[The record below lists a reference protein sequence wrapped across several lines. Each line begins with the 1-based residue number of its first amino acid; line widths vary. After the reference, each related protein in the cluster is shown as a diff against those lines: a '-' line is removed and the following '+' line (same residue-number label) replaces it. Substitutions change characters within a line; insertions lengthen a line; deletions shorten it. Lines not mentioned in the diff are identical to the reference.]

1 MGACLRFAYA
11 YLLATSTGGTR
22 KGARDKGR
30 KRYKPDGR
38 KKRPVSPVSD
48 GSTQEVVPLPPLT
61 ATNGPRPTYFTC
73 RHSYEGTLIDEILR
87 FAPNDEASVTSPYP
101 GLVRVDDGASLPGD
115 FDPVYAL
122 QVLPDCVVVS
132 AESIK
137 SIAREVDRALLGGE
151 GGDAML
157 PGNDDE
163 RSLEQ
168 RQRLLAAPKGSLAI
182 HPLVPGMCKAQPSP
196 VMLNRATKVCEE
208 LLQMQKKLY
217 PAARRSKT
225 KQMRDGP
232 LLAMPRG
239 ERWLLQVM
247 LQSPTLAIASLSKCD
262 HVGPGYRAYRPCLDH
277 PLGLAK
283 VDIQEKMPS
292 SAYRKL
298 SEALECM
305 GIAPL
310 PSTTVVDLGACPGG
324 WTGAIRRFFDCRV
337 IAIDRSELD
346 PVLMRDEKVSFVA
359 GDAFAFEPLPNED
372 TWMISDIICY
382 PERTTELLRKW
393 LGKRLARV
401 LVVTMKFQGNE
412 PDFGELH
419 RAMKLVKEYP
429 GYECRVKHFFNNK
442 NEVTFMVWSDD
453 RTSILELDN
462 DLVGTTMYSII

>member
-1 MGACLRFAYA
+1 MGAYLPLLAYA
-11 YLLATSTGGTR
+11 YLLATSTG
-22 KGARDKGR
+22 RDKGR

-38 KKRPVSPVSD
+38 KKKRGATAVSD
-48 GSTQEVVPLPPLT
+48 GSARQQEVDPLPPLT
-61 ATNGPRPTYFTC
+61 QPNGPRPTYFTC
-73 RHSYEGTLIDEILR
+73 RHSYEGALIDEILR
-87 FAPNDEASVTSPYP
+87 CAPDESVTSPYP
-101 GLVRVDDGASLPGD
+101 GLVRVDDGASLPGG

-122 QVLPDCVVVS
+122 QVIPECIVVS
-132 AESIK
+132 GESIK
-137 SIAREVDRALLGGE
+137 SIALEVDRALLA

-157 PGNDDE
+157 PGNCDK

-168 RQRLLAAPKGSLAI
+168 RQSLITAPKGSLTI

-196 VMLNRATKVCEE
+196 VMHSRATKVCDE
-208 LLQMQKKLY
+208 LLQMHKKVY

-225 KQMRDGP
+225 KQMQDGP
-232 LLAMPRG
+232 VLEMPAG

-262 HVGPGYRAYRPCLDH
+262 HVGPGFRAYRPCLEH

-283 VDIQEKMPS
+283 VDIGEKMPS

-298 SEALECM
+298 LEALECM

-324 WTGAIRRFFDCRV
+324 WTGAIRRYFDCRV
-337 IAIDRSELD
+337 IAIDRSALD
-346 PVLMRDEKVSFVA
+346 PVLMRDDRVSFAA
-359 GDAFAFEPLPNED
+359 GDAFAFEPPPNSD

-382 PERTTELLRKW
+382 PERTTELLSKW
-393 LGKRLARV
+393 CGKRLARV
-401 LVVTMKFQGNE
+401 MIVTMKFQGNE

-429 GYECRVKHFFNNK
+429 GYKCRVKHFFNNK

-453 RTSILELDN
+453 RTSILELDRN
-462 DLVGTTMYSII
+462 SVGTPMYSII

>member
-1 MGACLRFAYA
+1 MGVQLMTLAYA
-11 YLLATSTGGTR
+11 YLLATGTGGTR
-22 KGARDKGR
+22 KGARDKFR

-38 KKRPVSPVSD
+38 QRSKTVSD
-48 GSTQEVVPLPPLT
+48 GSKQQEVDPLPPLT
-61 ATNGPRPTYFTC
+61 TANGPRPTYFTC

-87 FAPNDEASVTSPYP
+87 CAPGEASATSPYP
-101 GLVRVDDGASLPGD
+101 GLVRVDDGASLPDG

-132 AESIK
+132 GESIK
-137 SIAREVDRALLGGE
+137 SIAREVDRALLA
-151 GGDAML
+151 GGDDKRA
-157 PGNDDE
+157 
-163 RSLEQ
+163 LEQ
-168 RQRLLAAPKGSLAI
+168 RQRLLTAPKGSLTI

-196 VMLNRATKVCEE
+196 VMYSRATKVCEE
-208 LLQMQKKLY
+208 LLQMQKKVY

-225 KQMRDGP
+225 KQKQDGP
-232 LLAMPRG
+232 MQATPEG

-262 HVGPGYRAYRPCLDH
+262 HVGPGCRAYRPCLYH

-283 VDIQEKMPS
+283 VDIKEKMPS

-298 SEALECM
+298 LEALECM

-310 PSTTVVDLGACPGG
+310 SSTTVVDLGACPGG

-346 PVLMRDEKVSFVA
+346 PVLMRDDKVSFEA
-359 GDAFAFEPLPNED
+359 GDAFAFEPPPDAD

-393 LGKRLARV
+393 CGKRLARV
-401 LVVTMKFQGNE
+401 MVVTMKFQGNE

-419 RAMKLVKEYP
+419 RAMKLVKEHP
-429 GYECRVKHFFNNK
+429 GYNCRVKHFFNNK

-453 RTSILELDN
+453 SASILELDN
-462 DLVGTTMYSII
+462 KSVGTSMYSII